1 MFVRRAFRSRKV
13 YCFRR
18 RYPRVFAFS
27 FFSFML
33 SAQER
38 MENGQGRKS
47 HTHLAVD
54 EKTGL
59 HREKALFDVSAAA
72 IASTILRLD
81 GHTILYQHNTTTP
94 PTLPPSYFVYC
105 LPLPPIDQ
113 NNNITKSDSSPFLPC
128 TAVVSHPDLLERL
141 D

>member
-1 MFVRRAFRSRKV
+1 
-13 YCFRR
+13 
-18 RYPRVFAFS
+18 
-27 FFSFML
+27 ML

-81 GHTILYQHNTTTP
+81 GHTTTVSTRP
-94 PTLPPSYFVYC
+94 PHRKNFSTMLAIC
-105 LPLPPIDQ
+105 
-113 NNNITKSDSSPFLPC
+113 
-128 TAVVSHPDLLERL
+128 R
-141 D
+141 